1 MVKCAGNSKI
11 CEECKKAYSETLY
24 GPIGLSFCA
33 DCWYT
38 IDSDEEEYERRCGG
52 GETNPNRKRIYEE
65 MEECEMEEDDEQ
77 DEEGKEEDEQDEES
91 KEVDY
96 TDEDS
101 NQNETDDSFSRE
113 MWEYV
118 IETKS
123 QDVSKSDEEK
133 EKLD

>member
-1 MVKCAGNSKI
+1 MEMEKSAGNSKI
-11 CEECKKAYSETLY
+11 CEECKKPYSETLY
-24 GPIGLSFCA
+24 GPICLSFCA

-52 GETNPNRKRIYEE
+52 GGTNPSRKRIYEE
-65 MEECEMEEDDEQ
+65 MEECETGEMEEE
-77 DEEGKEEDEQDEES
+77 DEEGKE
-91 KEVDY
+91 VDY
-96 TDEDS
+96 ADEDS

-118 IETKS
+118 H
-123 QDVSKSDEEK
+123 VSKSDEEK

>member
-1 MVKCAGNSKI
+1 MKSACAGNVKI
-11 CEECKKAYSETLY
+11 CEECKKTYSETLY

-38 IDSDEEEYERRCGG
+38 IDSDEEEYEQRCGG
-52 GETNPNRKRIYEE
+52 GGTNPNRKRIYEE
-65 MEECEMEEDDEQ
+65 MEECEMEEEEEE
-77 DEEGKEEDEQDEES
+77 DEEG

-96 TDEDS
+96 TDEES

-118 IETKS
+118 HA
-123 QDVSKSDEEK
+123 SKSDEEK

>member
-1 MVKCAGNSKI
+1 MEMAKSVGNGKT
-11 CEECKKAYSETLY
+11 CEECRKPYSETLY

-33 DCWYT
+33 DCWYN
-38 IDSDEEEYERRCGG
+38 IDSDEEWFGTE
-52 GETNPNRKRIYEE
+52 ETKPNRKRIYEDI
-65 MEECEMEEDDEQ
+65 EECEMEEEDEQ
-77 DEEGKEEDEQDEES
+77 DEEGKE
-91 KEVDY
+91 VDY
-96 TDEDS
+96 ADEDS

-113 MWEYV
+113 MWEY